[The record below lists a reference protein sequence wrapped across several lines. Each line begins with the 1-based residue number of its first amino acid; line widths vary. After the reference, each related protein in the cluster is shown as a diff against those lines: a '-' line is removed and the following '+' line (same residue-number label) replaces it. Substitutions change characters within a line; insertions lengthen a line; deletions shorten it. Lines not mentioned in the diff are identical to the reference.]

1 MGSEV
6 GGKGGAP
13 DRDGRRRSGQV
24 GAGVMMGPWRS
35 IQRCGRPEAMGV
47 EGMGNGERSGREGRT
62 GRSGRSGRDPWSHGS
77 RDGGRP
83 WGAKWVERAEQR
95 TGTGGGPEATGV
107 EGMGVGSG
115 AGGKGGAGGAGG
127 AGMHWGPLKS
137 SARV

>member
-1 MGSEV
+1 MGQQPWGREIR
-6 GGKGGAP
+6 GASK
-13 DRDGRRRSGQV
+13 RSGQV
-24 GAGVMMGPWRS
+24 GAGVMMGACPSRDGGHGTG
-35 IQRCGRPEAMGV
+35 GRPEAMGV
-47 EGMGNGERSGREGRT
+47 EGMGNGER
-62 GRSGRSGRDPWSHGS
+62 RSGRSGRDPWSHGS

-95 TGTGGGPEATGV
+95 TGTGGGPEAMGV